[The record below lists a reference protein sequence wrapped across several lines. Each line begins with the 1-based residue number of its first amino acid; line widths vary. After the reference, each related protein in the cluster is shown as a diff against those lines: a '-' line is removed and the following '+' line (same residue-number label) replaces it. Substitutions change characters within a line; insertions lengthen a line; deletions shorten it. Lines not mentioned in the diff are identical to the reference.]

1 MADKATDKILEDIYA
16 SLHNNNE
23 GIDALIASLKSAM
36 AEKGEKSVTVD
47 ASRLPV
53 SNREGRKTMQIYFK
67 KRGVAIDFAS
77 KEEPRKSAI

>member
-1 MADKATDKILEDIYA
+1 MAESATDKILEDIYA

-23 GIDALIASLKSAM
+23 GIDSLIVNLKAVLASN
-36 AEKGEKSVTVD
+36 GEKSVTVD

-67 KRGVAIDFAS
+67 KRGVTIDFAS
-77 KEEPRKSAI
+77 VEAPRKAEA